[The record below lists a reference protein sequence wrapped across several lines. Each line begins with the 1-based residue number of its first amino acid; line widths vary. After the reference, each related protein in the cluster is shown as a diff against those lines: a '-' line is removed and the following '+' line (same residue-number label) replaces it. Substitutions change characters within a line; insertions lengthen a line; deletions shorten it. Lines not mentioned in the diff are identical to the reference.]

1 MISDINLN
9 LYRVFYI
16 CAKSKTFSEAS
27 QKLYISQPAVSKEI
41 KELEKLLNV
50 KLFHRDSKGLK
61 LTEEGIKLL
70 DYVDKSYNYLIA
82 GQRIITE
89 SKDIDSGVIKIGSPS
104 HIASFYLVRFVE
116 KYRNSHPNVCFQI
129 ISASTSELLKKLSN
143 HELDFII
150 DSSPVDIMPNMKII
164 ELNSYDTCFI
174 TTTDNL
180 ENNFKKHNFIMPLE
194 KSSMRKN
201 LKYILDKKDI
211 HLNIVLEVETT
222 DLIISSVNNKIGTG
236 YVIKNAVEKELN
248 ENKFKELKVDFDL
261 PKIQLNLIYIEDYLT
276 NLPKYFIENYILM

>member
-9 LYRVFYI
+9 LYRVFYV

-27 QKLYISQPAVSKEI
+27 QKLCISQPAVSKEI

-61 LTEEGIKLL
+61 LTEDGIKLV

-89 SKDIDSGVIKIGSPS
+89 SKDIDSGVIKIGCPS
-104 HIASFYLVRFVE
+104 HIASFYLVKFVE
-116 KYRNSHPNVCFQI
+116 EYRISHPNVLFQI
-129 ISASTSELLKKLSN
+129 ISASTSELLKRLSE
-143 HELDFII
+143 HKLDFII
-150 DSSPVDIMPNMKII
+150 DSSPVDIMQNMKII
-164 ELNSYDTCFI
+164 ELSSYDTCFV
-174 TTTDNL
+174 TTPDNL
-180 ENNFKKHNFIMPLE
+180 EYDYKKHNYVMPLP

-201 LKYILDKKDI
+201 LKYLLDKKDI
-211 HLNIVLEVETT
+211 HLNVVLEVETT

-236 YVIKNAVEKELN
+236 YVIKNAVEKELKN
-248 ENKFKELKVDFDL
+248 NELKEMKVDIKL
-261 PKIQLNLIYIEDYLT
+261 PQIQLNLIYIEDYLT
-276 NLPKYFIENYILM
+276 NLPRYFIENYIL

>member
-9 LYRVFYI
+9 LYRVFYV

-27 QKLYISQPAVSKEI
+27 QKLCVSQPAVSKEI
-41 KELEKLLNV
+41 KKLEKLLNV

-61 LTEEGIKLL
+61 LTEEGFKLL
-70 DYVDKSYNYLIA
+70 DYVDKSYNFLIA

-89 SKDIDSGVIKIGSPS
+89 SKDIDSGIIKIGSPS
-104 HIASFYLVRFVE
+104 HIASFYLVKFVE
-116 KYRNSHPNVCFQI
+116 KYRKAHPNVYFQI
-129 ISASTSELLKKLSN
+129 ISASTSELLKKLSE
-143 HELDFII
+143 HKLDFII
-150 DSSPVDIMPNMKII
+150 DSSPVDIMPNMKIV
-164 ELNSYDTCFI
+164 ELNSYDTCFV
-174 TTTDNL
+174 TTLDNL
-180 ENNFKKHNFIMPLE
+180 EYDFKKHNYVMPLE

-201 LKYILDKKDI
+201 LKYVLDKKDI

-248 ENKFKELKVDFDL
+248 NNELKELKVDFDL
-261 PKIQLNLIYIEDYLT
+261 PKIQLNLIYINDYLT
-276 NLPKYFIENYILM
+276 NLPKHFIKNYIL